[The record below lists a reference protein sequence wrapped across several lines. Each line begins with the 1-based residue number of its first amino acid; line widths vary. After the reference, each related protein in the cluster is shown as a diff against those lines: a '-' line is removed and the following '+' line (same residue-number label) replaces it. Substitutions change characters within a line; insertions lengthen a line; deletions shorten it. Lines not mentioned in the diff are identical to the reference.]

1 MERAYFWRL
10 GRISIRMEYWIEKF
24 QFVNLDKFQNDG
36 GEHMQQ
42 KDYIEM
48 GLNGEDSLKVILRG
62 SILRGSNE
70 PIGVVSLIYAT
81 VDKEV
86 AKVKLN
92 ELLEKD
98 KESYYMVYSIPLDTD
113 LTTLDHYP
121 SIAITKEDLNQ

>member
-1 MERAYFWRL
+1 
-10 GRISIRMEYWIEKF
+10 
-24 QFVNLDKFQNDG
+24 
-36 GEHMQQ
+36 MQQ
-42 KDYIEM
+42 EDYIEM
-48 GLNGEDSLKVILRG
+48 GLNGEEPLKVILRG
-62 SILRGSNE
+62 SILRDSNE
-70 PIGVVSLIYAT
+70 TIGVVSLIYAT

-121 SIAITKEDLNQ
+121 SIAIKKEDLNQ